1 MTKQAAI
8 YARVSTDDQAEKG
21 YSLPSQIEAC
31 QKFAEQKDFEVAA
44 IYQDDISGQKAIAA
58 RPEGGRLQADIESGK
73 IGRVIV
79 YQVDR
84 LSRDIVDLLTSV
96 RDWLRLGIEIYS
108 LDVGQVTSELDIVL
122 VIKGWQGSD
131 ERKKIIER
139 TSRGRNSKAKS
150 GRAVGAGTPPY
161 GYTYQGG
168 ELAIKES
175 EAHVIRMIFDLYLNG
190 GESGKPLSL
199 YAISN
204 HLTQMSIPTP
214 SESKGWNR
222 KHKTGVWTSSAIYW
236 LITSETYCGVLH
248 YGKNIGANG
257 RGGKRP
263 KEEQIAVIVPAIV
276 SRETWE
282 EAQAR
287 RAYNSRIARRR
298 TKREYLLRGM
308 IKCGCGY
315 SMVGTKGR
323 YYCVGRNTKS
333 GCQEPLVLGRI
344 IEPVTW
350 AYVMELITSPEKFGE
365 RLRQAQAEEMQN
377 SQPKQ
382 KDLEHVIAL
391 IEQAEKEA
399 DDIARAMTRTHGLI
413 AARLEQQAFEVD
425 RRYKALQDRQ
435 AELQEALQ
443 FEMTDRMIENLMQ
456 FREIVA
462 AGLTNPTF
470 EDKRRWLEI
479 LQVGVTVTNR
489 QAVITCRLPHDPL
502 IIDLEESS
510 GQGGGGE
517 SGMPTESNTS
527 RSLKKARQSRSSR
540 QGRRCRNR

>member
-1 MTKQAAI
+1 MTKRAAI
-8 YARVSTDDQAEKG
+8 YVRVSTDDQAERG

-31 QKFAEQKDFEVAA
+31 QKFAEQKGFEVAA

-58 RPEGGRLQADIESGK
+58 RPEGSRLQADIESGK
-73 IGRVIV
+73 IRRVIV

-96 RDWLRLGIEIYS
+96 RDWLRLGIDIYS

-161 GYTYQGG
+161 GYTYQNG
-168 ELAIKES
+168 ELTIKDS
-175 EAHVIRMIFDLYLNG
+175 EAQIIGMIFDLYLNG

-204 HLTQMSIPTP
+204 HLTQMGIPTP

-222 KHKTGVWTSSAIYW
+222 KHKAGVWQSSAIYW
-236 LITSETYCGVLH
+236 LVTSETYCGVLR
-248 YGKNIGANG
+248 YGKFIGANG

-263 KEEQIAVIVPAIV
+263 NEEQITIEVPAIV
-276 SRETWE
+276 TRETWE

-287 RAYNSRIARRR
+287 RAYNSRIAKRR
-298 TKREYLLRGM
+298 TKREYLLRGL

-323 YYCVGRNTKS
+323 YYCRGRNSQS
-333 GCQEPLVLGRI
+333 GCKEPLVPGRI

-350 AYVMELITSPEKFGE
+350 AYVMELITSPDRFEE

-382 KDLEHVIAL
+382 RELENVIAL
-391 IEQAEKEA
+391 KEQTEKEA
-399 DDIARAMTRTHGLI
+399 DDIARAMTKTHGLI
-413 AARLEQQAFEVD
+413 AARLEQQAFDVD

-489 QAVITCRLPHDPL
+489 QAVITCRLPNDPL

-517 SGMPTESNTS
+517 SGMPTEFSTS
-527 RSLKKARQSRSSR
+527 KNSRKGRRLRLSR
-540 QGRRCRNR
+540 QGRR